1 LRCVEPGGIGVPCYD
16 AAIGIFEGPEL
27 ALTFDSI
34 AVFDPASQGIKFA
47 GRHIDPKGAERFV
60 ICLVSGDALRAR
72 FRLED
77 PSPDQ
82 LLAAYSQIKGDIHRV
97 AAKHFAAG
105 DRRPSVSA
113 QDLL

>member
-1 LRCVEPGGIGVPCYD
+1 MTPTTTICGGAV
-16 AAIGIFEGPEL
+16 

-34 AVFDPASQGIKFA
+34 AVFDPASRGVKFA

-60 ICLVSGDALRAR
+60 ICQVSRDALQL
-72 FRLED
+72 RLRLDD
-77 PSPDQ
+77 PSPEQ
-82 LLAAYSQIKGDIHRV
+82 LLAAYSQIKEIIHRV
-97 AAKHFAAG
+97 AAKHFASG